1 LILAGLSAG
10 FASATKPNGLVV
22 SLLVFFLFILVL
34 AGMRDQRSAKKS
46 LWICAFLAAGLA
58 SFIVWPARN
67 FAWTG
72 NPLFPFFINLL
83 GGARPDMIGDHGLS
97 ILDQRR
103 FLYGESWWEI
113 VLLPVRI
120 FFSGQDDKPQ
130 YFDGVLNPLLI
141 LLMPWA
147 FRGKWSS
154 EKKWLFGFALLYFV
168 YAFFLS
174 EVRMRYLLPILPP
187 LVILLVY
194 AIHNVYMRIT
204 HPPLLFLVVIFF
216 LGLNAFYLG
225 SYFQRVSPRA
235 YLLGRESRSQYLTRM
250 LPEYPVFE
258 YVNRNVSDGARI
270 YLLFA
275 GRRAY
280 YCRRDCFY
288 DYGENPALLLQWLRN
303 AGDEKSVK
311 RELDA
316 RQLTHFVIREDLL
329 QRYLATNLTPQQEQ
343 LWQSFARRHLKGLF
357 SSQGF
362 SLYQIHG

>member
-1 LILAGLSAG
+1 
-10 FASATKPNGLVV
+10 
-22 SLLVFFLFILVL
+22 
-34 AGMRDQRSAKKS
+34 
-46 LWICAFLAAGLA
+46 
-58 SFIVWPARN
+58 
-67 FAWTG
+67 
-72 NPLFPFFINLL
+72 
-83 GGARPDMIGDHGLS
+83 
-97 ILDQRR
+97 
-103 FLYGESWWEI
+103 
-113 VLLPVRI
+113 
-120 FFSGQDDKPQ
+120 
-130 YFDGVLNPLLI
+130 
-141 LLMPWA
+141 
-147 FRGKWSS
+147 
-154 EKKWLFGFALLYFV
+154 
-168 YAFFLS
+168 
-174 EVRMRYLLPILPP
+174 
-187 LVILLVY
+187 
-194 AIHNVYMRIT
+194 
-204 HPPLLFLVVIFF
+204 
-216 LGLNAFYLG
+216 
-225 SYFQRVSPRA
+225 
-235 YLLGRESRSQYLTRM
+235 M

-280 YCRRDCFY
+280 YCQRDCFY